1 MQTRKEV
8 SMEEQKR
15 DLDGLIDF
23 LNFAKK
29 SGYVVAST
37 GDNRIRIAKEVLA
50 AVPNI
55 DTTDVT
61 KLDIDDIFNR
71 YTTIMASKLPATTLQ
86 GNKSH
91 LKSSIREFST
101 YLADPMHYKPK
112 SGKAKKGAIS
122 KPQAKKLATAKKPPK
137 AEITDSEISPL
148 KQDVLPTP
156 SLHIDIQVHISPQA
170 EDTQIDKVFE
180 SMAKHLKDLYKQRPN
195 N

>member
-1 MQTRKEV
+1 
-8 SMEEQKR
+8 MEEQKR
-15 DLDGLIDF
+15 DLNGLIDF

-37 GDNRIRIAKEVLA
+37 GDNRIRIAKEVLT

-61 KLDIDDIFNR
+61 KLDIDDVFSR

-101 YLADPMHYKPK
+101 YLTDPLHYRPK
-112 SGKAKKGAIS
+112 SGKLKRDASS
-122 KPQAKKLATAKKPPK
+122 KPQAKKPPTAKKPPK
-137 AEITDSEISPL
+137 AEITDSDISPP

-156 SLHIDIQVHISPQA
+156 SLHIDIQVHISPQSS
-170 EDTQIDKVFE
+170 DTQIDKVFE
-180 SMAKHLKDLYKQRPN
+180 SMARHLKDLYKQRQSN
-195 N
+195 